1 MVWFGIRNNGRK
13 KKQVQKEVLMCT
25 FLRVEFET
33 HFPIVTQDSRI
44 VFLSLNCLSLVLHF
58 I

>member
-1 MVWFGIRNNGRK
+1 MVWFGIRNNGG

-25 FLRVEFET
+25 FLRAEFET

-44 VFLSLNCLSLVLHF
+44 VFLPLNCLSLVLRF